1 MYNISE
7 VNKSLLIGKTA
18 LVRVDWNVP
27 LENFMDHPRVYSSFE
42 TIDYLLSL
50 GAKVIVMTHRGRPNG
65 TEVEE
70 LSTRRLLPYITE
82 RYPDIAFLEH
92 GASGKRIALMENLRF
107 FEGEENND
115 PAFARRLAKM
125 ADVYVNDAFSVSHRE
140 HASVCAITEYLP
152 SMCGLEFIRE
162 MRSIYEFLHG
172 QYHTKMCIIGGNK
185 LSSKM
190 CLIKKLMVTMDK
202 MVLGGAMIIPF
213 LKDTAIANDE
223 VSEIIACSK
232 QYNCELIFPEDF
244 IALLNDVDLTCMNVE
259 HILDIGIES
268 TQIIIDHMQTAD
280 ALLWNGP
287 LGKFEQEP
295 FSHSTRSI
303 VREISTLTKAG
314 RLKSLVGG
322 GNTVVAFKAYQGE
335 ATYLSNS
342 GGAFLE
348 FIEQETLPG
357 IVAMK
362 RVVAPLCQ
370 QQCSMAGATR

>member
-1 MYNISE
+1 MYNIGE
-7 VNKSLLIGKTA
+7 VNKRFLVGKTV

-42 TIDYLLSL
+42 TIDYLLSS
-50 GAKVIVMTHRGRPNG
+50 GSKVIIMTHRGRPNG
-65 TEVEE
+65 VEAE
-70 LSTRRLLPYITE
+70 EMSTRAVLPYIIE
-82 RYPDIAFLEH
+82 RYPDIEFLEH
-92 GASGKRIALMENLRF
+92 GSAVKRIALLENLRF
-107 FEGEENND
+107 SEGEESND
-115 PAFARRLAKM
+115 TAFARGLAKM
-125 ADVYVNDAFSVSHRE
+125 ADMYVNDAFSVSHRE
-140 HASVCAITEYLP
+140 HASICAITEYLP
-152 SMCGLEFIRE
+152 SMCGLGFMRE
-162 MRSIYEFLHG
+162 MRSIYDFLHG

-190 CLIKKLMVTMDK
+190 YLIKKLMVTMDK

-259 HILDIGIES
+259 HILDIGLES
-268 TQIIIDHMQTAD
+268 TQTIIDHMQTAD

-287 LGKFEQEP
+287 LGKFEVAP
-295 FSHSTRSI
+295 FSHSTRAI
-303 VREISTLTKAG
+303 VREISALTKAG

-322 GNTVVAFKAYQGE
+322 GNTVVAFNEYDGE

-357 IVAMK
+357 IVALK
-362 RVVAPLCQ
+362 RGVVPLCQ
-370 QQCSMAGATR
+370 YEQPCGMVM